1 MKNARSPSGHSLALR
16 LAVCWALACGASLNA
31 WAQSAPTPLRYADV
45 EAVAASDVALY
56 ICQQAYPAGLPQ
68 LQAKLAQNL
77 RSLSAP
83 AAALRGAKNYAA
95 LYNSQ
100 LNAILTTSKKEREA
114 FCKEA
119 AE

>member
-1 MKNARSPSGHSLALR
+1 MKQMCKIR
-16 LAVCWALACGASLNA
+16 LPTLTVYMTLGLFAATHLHA
-31 WAQSAPTPLRYADV
+31 WAQVVRYQDV

-56 ICQQAYPAGLPQ
+56 ICAQAYPAGLPQ

-77 RSLSAP
+77 RGLGAP
-83 AAALRGAKNYAA
+83 VPALRAAKTYAG

-100 LNAILTTSKKEREA
+100 LNAILTTSKKEREQ
-114 FCKEA
+114 FCKAA